1 MDKEL
6 FQCSEHIGPV
16 ALRRRN
22 DSSRNRQIWWIIR
35 RRPFTILQL
44 NHLFG
49 LPGPFQILHL
59 ASSKRVRNVIP
70 VIAIAAILQAFA
82 LISIFAPNSLEV
94 GSASPQNITIS
105 VPAIFFSKSNFSEL
119 QWNPILS
126 SVSRRVLDHALQ
138 SNTLDGWNAPVGC
151 GIECSYTIQY
161 IATALRCT
169 ELSRNEVDAM
179 LPDSD
184 AYPTVYNST
193 SSFFDPTTGANMS
206 MAWRTYEADGKSNTA
221 GARCS
226 LYNTTQQSIVSFV
239 NNTRI
244 ISPAIISYDNLTKF
258 SSGLITDIHLP
269 LVGSNSKYISDLSP
283 LLTYIAIVMWLYGSL
298 EGSIKYSPERLQ
310 PEVSDGAEL
319 LSNNLLFSLNETA
332 KTFTPNSENVI
343 SALEQILVNATVAMI
358 TSMGHTTL
366 VNASVVKN
374 QLIWVYHCQRLWIIY
389 ATALA
394 LAATS
399 GGIALVCMLKNGGE
413 SDLTFWDIVRTT
425 GSSDLDAVVEEEK
438 LGDARKDTM
447 LQYDAVKGMDADR
460 YASGVFVLARPR
472 HEGSS

>member
-1 MDKEL
+1 M
-6 FQCSEHIGPV
+6 
-16 ALRRRN
+16 
-22 DSSRNRQIWWIIR
+22 
-35 RRPFTILQL
+35 
-44 NHLFG
+44 
-49 LPGPFQILHL
+49 
-59 ASSKRVRNVIP
+59 
-70 VIAIAAILQAFA
+70 AAILQAFA

-94 GSASPQNITIS
+94 GSASPQNTTIS
-105 VPAIFFSKSNFSEL
+105 VPTIFFSKSNFSEL

-161 IATALRCT
+161 IAPALRCT
-169 ELSRNEVDAM
+169 ELSLNEVDAL
-179 LPDSD
+179 LPDYD
-184 AYPTVYNST
+184 AHPTVYNST
-193 SSFFDPTTGANMS
+193 SSFSDPTTGANMS

-258 SSGLITDIHLP
+258 SSDLITDIHLP
-269 LVGSNSKYISDLSP
+269 LVGSNSKFISDLSP

-298 EGSIKYSPERLQ
+298 GGSIKYSPEMLV
-310 PEVSDGAEL
+310 PELSSEDTKL

-332 KTFTPNSENVI
+332 GTFTPNSENVI

-366 VNASVVKN
+366 VNASVVQN
-374 QLIWVYHCQRLWIIY
+374 QLIWVYHHQRLWIIY

-394 LAATS
+394 LTATS

-425 GSSDLDAVVEEEK
+425 RSSDLNAVVEGEK
-438 LGDARKDTM
+438 LGDAGKDTM
-447 LQYDAVKGMDADR
+447 LQYAVQGKDPDR
-460 YASGVFVLARPR
+460 NTSGVFVLARSR
-472 HEGSS
+472 HKGSSWMDMGS